1 MAPATVTRSPQLFLA
16 LSGSRESE
24 RENKRREDIPE
35 KLQFMQEGGCN
46 SMGMAT

>member
-1 MAPATVTRSPQLFLA
+1 MALTTVTRSLPLFLA

-24 RENKRREDIPE
+24 RREDIPE
-35 KLQFMQEGGCN
+35 KLQFMQEGGSN